1 MDSVIHHVW
10 IGERLSLLEQLTLK
24 LYQKQGFTPNLWAY
38 DRIENVPDGVVI
50 RDAEEILP
58 RRTVFAFEP
67 KYVSENFGTGS
78 YSLWSDRFQL
88 SVLQKFGGWYS
99 QLDVA
104 CIKWPEDTEYYF
116 SSDHFASEQGFDP
129 SVMKV
134 PQHAEFIPGCIKE
147 LEERVNQRTAGFGW
161 CFSMEIMSRHI
172 KNHGLWRF
180 ASSNVEQN
188 GCLNYM
194 TGTAVPSENTEFI
207 HWWNALWSK
216 ELKNTPQ
223 PGSFY
228 HKLLMEVGLI

>member
-1 MDSVIHHVW
+1 MDPVIHHVW

-24 LYQKQGFTPNLWAY
+24 LYQKHGITPNLWAY

-50 RDAEEILP
+50 RDANEILP
-58 RRTVFAFEP
+58 RRTVFAFQP
-67 KYVSENFGTGS
+67 KYDSDNFGVGS

-88 SVLQKFGGWYS
+88 TVLQKFGGWYS

-104 CIKWPEDTEYYF
+104 CLKWPEETEYYF
-116 SSDHFASEQGFDP
+116 AALDEGFDP

-134 PQHAEFIPGCIKE
+134 PQHAEFIPECIKE

-172 KNHGLWRF
+172 KNHGLMKFVSR
-180 ASSNVEQN
+180 NIEQN
-188 GCLNYM
+188 GCAKYM
-194 TGTAVPSENTEFI
+194 FGTAVPPESTKFI
-207 HWWNALWSK
+207 HWWNAVCP
-216 ELKNTPQ
+216 EDTKNDPVK
-223 PGSFY
+223 GSFY